1 MTNTKLVLTSPYITR
16 DRISPYSRI
25 NTALADPDKILS
37 ENNYDYS
44 ILRDIM
50 NDPHVVA
57 ASQQRKMQVMQMDY
71 EIDSTGD
78 KEILNEIISIMK
90 SMETSKIISGFLD
103 SIFYGFSV
111 GEIYWKMIN
120 GKLMPIDILD
130 RPQEYFFFDD
140 MNQIRL
146 RESSNGFFFFDKG
159 TTLPDYK
166 FILIQN
172 KPTFD
177 NPYGEKLLS
186 RCYWSV
192 IFKRE
197 VLRQW
202 QLLTE
207 RYGVPFLVGKYPP
220 AATEEEKETLLNQL
234 SDMIDSNISVMK
246 EGTLVDFIENP
257 KNDVGGLFENLVNFH
272 NREISKAILS
282 VTLTTEMQKYGN
294 YKSSEIHKEL
304 LEYLGI
310 SDKKMVEKAFN
321 KLFEFYVRLNYGGVE
336 SPRIRFMRKENVI
349 EESAD
354 RDVKLTQMG
363 IKFTKEYFIKRYNL
377 NENEFEIATASKG

>member
-1 MTNTKLVLTSPYITR
+1 MTSTKFNLTSPYITR

-25 NTALADPDKILS
+25 GIALADPDKILS

-71 EIDSTGD
+71 EIDFTGD
-78 KEILNEIISIMK
+78 KEILNEIILIMNN
-90 SMETSKIISGFLD
+90 METSKIISGFLD

-120 GKLMPIDILD
+120 GKIVPIDILD

-140 MNQIRL
+140 KNQLRL

-207 RYGVPFLVGKYPP
+207 RYGVPFLVGKYPS
-220 AATEEEKETLLNQL
+220 AATEEEKEILLNQL

-257 KNDVGGLFENLVNFH
+257 KNEVGGLFENLVNFH

-304 LEYLGI
+304 LEYIGI
-310 SDKKMVEKAFN
+310 SDKKLVEKAFN
-321 KLFEFYVRLNYGGVE
+321 KLFEYYIHLNYGKIE

-363 IKFTKEYFIKRYNL
+363 IKFSKEYFIKRYNL
-377 NENEFEIATASKG
+377 NEKDFSL

>member
-1 MTNTKLVLTSPYITR
+1 MTNTKFNLTSPYITR
-16 DRISPYSRI
+16 DRISHYSRI
-25 NTALADPDKILS
+25 GTALADPDKILS

-71 EIDSTGD
+71 EIDFTGD
-78 KEILNEIISIMK
+78 KEILNEIILIMNN
-90 SMETSKIISGFLD
+90 METSKIISGFLD

-120 GKLMPIDILD
+120 GKIVPIDILD

-140 MNQIRL
+140 KNQLRL

-207 RYGVPFLVGKYPP
+207 RYGVPFLVGKYPS
-220 AATEEEKETLLNQL
+220 AATEEEKEILLNQL

-257 KNDVGGLFENLVNFH
+257 KNEVGGLFENLVNFH

-304 LEYLGI
+304 LEYIGI
-310 SDKKMVEKAFN
+310 SDKKLVEKAFN
-321 KLFEFYVRLNYGGVE
+321 KLFEYYIHLNYGKIE

-363 IKFTKEYFIKRYNL
+363 IKFSKEYFIKRYNL
-377 NENEFEIATASKG
+377 NEKDFSL

>member
-1 MTNTKLVLTSPYITR
+1 MTSTKFNLTSPYITR

-25 NTALADPDKILS
+25 GIALADPDKILS

-71 EIDSTGD
+71 EIDFTGD
-78 KEILNEIISIMK
+78 KEILNEIILIMNN
-90 SMETSKIISGFLD
+90 METSKIISEFLD

-120 GKLMPIDILD
+120 GKIVPIDILD

-140 MNQIRL
+140 KNQLRL

-207 RYGVPFLVGKYPP
+207 RYGVPFLVGKYPS
-220 AATEEEKETLLNQL
+220 AATEEEKEILLNQL

-257 KNDVGGLFENLVNFH
+257 KNEVGGLFENLVNFH

-304 LEYLGI
+304 LEYIGI
-310 SDKKMVEKAFN
+310 SDKKLVEKAFN
-321 KLFEFYVRLNYGGVE
+321 KLFEYYIHLNYGKIE

-363 IKFTKEYFIKRYNL
+363 IKFSKEYFIKRYNL
-377 NENEFEIATASKG
+377 NEKDFSL

>member
-1 MTNTKLVLTSPYITR
+1 MTNTKFNLTSPYITR
-16 DRISPYSRI
+16 DRISHYSRI
-25 NTALADPDKILS
+25 GTALADPDKILS

-71 EIDSTGD
+71 EIDFTGD
-78 KEILNEIISIMK
+78 KEILNEIILIMNN
-90 SMETSKIISGFLD
+90 METSKIISGFLD

-120 GKLMPIDILD
+120 GKIVPIDILD

-140 MNQIRL
+140 KNQLRL

-186 RCYWSV
+186 RCYWNV

-207 RYGVPFLVGKYPP
+207 RYGVPFLVGKYPS
-220 AATEEEKETLLNQL
+220 AATEEEKEILLNQL

-257 KNDVGGLFENLVNFH
+257 KNEVGGLFENLVNFH

-304 LEYLGI
+304 LEYIGI
-310 SDKKMVEKAFN
+310 SDKKLVEKAFN
-321 KLFEFYVRLNYGGVE
+321 KLFEYYIHLNYGKIE

-363 IKFTKEYFIKRYNL
+363 IKFSKEYFIKRYNL
-377 NENEFEIATASKG
+377 NEKDFSL